1 MKIKFIF
8 LFSIFLISVLSAP
21 SAFADRSEKAK
32 VIKKNINYHDLIV
45 ERQDGSKW
53 LIQHNRVCQTMNVD
67 FPVTLISSGDEIV
80 QLKVAVNEICKVYN
94 AVPYSGE
101 AKITELIKSENLIV
115 PDHEAKMTWFGKEY
129 LIDYDNRGCRYLRD
143 FLGKRVYLHLPQH
156 ELFGSQLILPNN
168 RGQCRIN
175 NAEIIGD
182 DPNVS
187 DEVLNPLESVDSQ
200 AQNNQIYFYWN
211 RHEQASRDTL
221 YLISYSRNRIN
232 PSDYEYWEM
241 PNLKRTRSNSYT
253 VTQLAN
259 GKDYYFYFTLLNF
272 KEKITAPWKELIVAP
287 ISAGGFVNN
296 PDPDIFEIEME
307 ETDDAFRLYWPD
319 REDAHLYRVRFYV
332 NGRTRSFQVNRPG
345 ENEILIPKEEEYI
358 GKRLRL
364 IVRSI
369 PEVPRGRHYR
379 DGIYWTYEPE

>member
-1 MKIKFIF
+1 MKTLTNLII
-8 LFSIFLISVLSAP
+8 IAFLIVTLAP
-21 SAFADRSEKAK
+21 AAYADRSEKAK
-32 VIKKNINYHDLIV
+32 VIKFDTIYHDLIV

-53 LIQHNRVCQTMNVD
+53 LIQHNRVCQTMSVD
-67 FPVTLISSGDEIV
+67 FPVTLILSGDEIV

-101 AKITELIKSENLIV
+101 AKITELIKSENLIL
-115 PDHEAKMTWFGKEY
+115 PDHEAKMTWFGNEY
-129 LIDYDNRGCRYLRD
+129 LIDYDNRGCRYLKD
-143 FLGKRVYLHLPQH
+143 FLGKRVYLYLPGH
-156 ELFGSQLILPNN
+156 ELIGSYLILPNN

-175 NAEIIGD
+175 HAKMIGKD
-182 DPNVS
+182 QS
-187 DEVLNPLESVDSQ
+187 LSEETINPLEDVDSQ

-232 PSDYEYWEM
+232 PEDYNYWEM
-241 PNLKRTRSNSYT
+241 PNLKRTRRNSYT
-253 VTQLAN
+253 VLHLEN
-259 GKDYYFYFTLLNF
+259 GKDYYFYFTILNF
-272 KEKITAPWKELIVAP
+272 KEKVTAPWKELIVAP
-287 ISAGGFVNN
+287 ISTGGFVNN
-296 PDPDIFEIEME
+296 PDPDTFEIEME

-319 REDAHLYRVRFYV
+319 RESARLYRVRFYV
-332 NGRTRSFQVNRPG
+332 NGRTKSFQINRPG
-345 ENEILIPKEEEYI
+345 ENEILIPKKEEYI

-379 DGIYWTYEPE
+379 DGIYWTYEEDE